1 MARTLRW
8 VGYASLRI
16 HSHQKEN
23 TMFGWAI
30 SFLLIAIIAGIFGF
44 SGIAGTAT
52 GIAKIL
58 FIIGLVVFLVLL
70 VTGRRAP
77 PL

>member
-1 MARTLRW
+1 MARTLRG
-8 VGYASLRI
+8 VGYASLRV

-30 SFLLIAIIAGIFGF
+30 SFLLVAIIAGVFGF
-44 SGIAGTAT
+44 SGIAGPAA
-52 GIAKIL
+52 GVAKIL
-58 FIIGLVVFLVLL
+58 FLIGLVVFLVLL
-70 VTGRRAP
+70 VTGRRTP

>member
-1 MARTLRW
+1 MARTLRGL
-8 VGYASLRI
+8 GYAPLRV
-16 HSHQKEN
+16 HTLQEEN

-30 SFLLIAIIAGIFGF
+30 SFLLVAIIAGVFGF

-70 VTGRRAP
+70 VTGRRTP